1 MILLNRQPDRINC
14 FFQWSEKFIFQFIKT
29 VVCLSKQKPDDH
41 IEIKINPDK
50 IDGNEGDQYG
60 QKNTSRDIGSKL
72 WNNVPF
78 FGIPREGGS
87 HTYIVNGKTKYL
99 LKVIG
104 SAFSDTAR
112 QSVSIMRYLEE
123 NGFPVSSAAK
133 KFFLFHTGSRSGIFS
148 YRPQSLR
155 YTVWIA

>member
-1 MILLNRQPDRINC
+1 METKATNMDKRTLQGILAVN
-14 FFQWSEKFIFQFIKT
+14 
-29 VVCLSKQKPDDH
+29 
-41 IEIKINPDK
+41 
-50 IDGNEGDQYG
+50 YG
-60 QKNTSRDIGSKL
+60 IMSPSL
-72 WNNVPF
+72 EF
-78 FGIPREGGS
+78 LREGGS